1 MITALT
7 ILALLFPVVTAVHAQ
22 VQIVP
27 AATCTLCVPEPRPP
41 AGLRYSLR
49 YAQNANF
56 LGNNRGDSLDTILSG
71 NLEYRNSVKGLP
83 FSLTFAGG
91 YSWNLAGISFENGPF
106 ENLLISQG
114 IVRHNWKLQVSD
126 NISYRKE
133 APTTGFSGVP
143 GTGEPIGEPIP
154 TPPSSQTILTLNTRT
169 VNNIVG
175 GEFERNL
182 NHATALSIGGSSE
195 LLRYPDGNGLDT
207 NGQTAYALLTRRLTA
222 RNSLSG
228 QYIFSDYS
236 YPGNNQALAISSLVT
251 STALFGYQREWNRQI
266 TTNVSIGPQWIQ
278 SSNSAVVPSS
288 TKVSGN
294 AMVDYKS
301 RFGSAALSYRH
312 STGGGAG
319 FLYGAEVDSVSANF
333 SREFERK
340 ITIGLTG
347 GYMLTSA
354 LNNQGKFNSK
364 FGAAMATIRLRPSLT
379 AFANY
384 TASDQS
390 TNYSLP
396 TNALTTLW
404 QVIGV
409 GIAYSPREKRR
420 NTQ

>member
-1 MITALT
+1 M
-7 ILALLFPVVTAVHAQ
+7 
-22 VQIVP
+22 
-27 AATCTLCVPEPRPP
+27 
-41 AGLRYSLR
+41 
-49 YAQNANF
+49 
-56 LGNNRGDSLDTILSG
+56 
-71 NLEYRNSVKGLP
+71 
-83 FSLTFAGG
+83 
-91 YSWNLAGISFENGPF
+91 
-106 ENLLISQG
+106 
-114 IVRHNWKLQVSD
+114 
-126 NISYRKE
+126 
-133 APTTGFSGVP
+133 
-143 GTGEPIGEPIP
+143 
-154 TPPSSQTILTLNTRT
+154 PPSSQTILTLNIRT

-182 NHATALSIGGSSE
+182 NHAMALSIGGSSE

-294 AMVDYKS
+294 AMVHYKS

-319 FLYGAEVDSVSANF
+319 FLYGAEVDSVNANF

-364 FGAAMATIRLRPSLT
+364 FGAAMSTVSPGALFDSIRQLHS
-379 AFANY
+379 
-384 TASDQS
+384 Q
-390 TNYSLP
+390 
-396 TNALTTLW
+396 
-404 QVIGV
+404 
-409 GIAYSPREKRR
+409 
-420 NTQ
+420 